1 LLTIR
6 SLLFYM
12 LHWPTTLI
20 LSIVIIL
27 VRPFGIRASYVFGRL
42 WSRLNGFYL
51 RLICGIDYEVV
62 HKGKLPEGPAVY
74 LAKHQSAWE
83 TIIFPSIFPP
93 YMWVLKREL
102 FYIPVFGW
110 CLKALGHIGIDRE
123 MGIKSLKQINEEG
136 SKLLKEGF
144 CIIIF
149 PEGTRV
155 APGEMGEFN
164 PGGVSLAIKAGVPI
178 VPVTHNAG
186 IFWRRKEFAKRPG
199 KITVVIDE
207 PIPTEGVSPSARKE
221 LNQKVRDIISG
232 RLKEIGG

>member
-1 LLTIR
+1 
-6 SLLFYM
+6 M
-12 LHWPTTLI
+12 K
-20 LSIVIIL
+20 LSGEKIF
-27 VRPFGIRASYVFGRL
+27 RQ
-42 WSRLNGFYL
+42 
-51 RLICGIDYEVV
+51 
-62 HKGKLPEGPAVY
+62 GPAVY

-83 TIIFPSIFPP
+83 TVIFPSIFPP

-123 MGIKSLKQINEEG
+123 MGITSLKQINSEG
-136 SKLLKEGF
+136 ARLLKEGF
-144 CIIIF
+144 SVIIF

-155 APGEMGEFN
+155 APGEVGEFN
-164 PGGVSLAIKAGVPI
+164 PGGVSLALKAGVPI

-186 IFWRRKEFAKRPG
+186 LFWRRKEFAKRPG
-199 KITVVIDE
+199 RIKVVIDE
-207 PIPTEGVSPSARKE
+207 PILTEGLSPSSRKD

>member
-1 LLTIR
+1 MLTIR
-6 SLLFYM
+6 SLFFYM
-12 LHWPTTLI
+12 LHWPTTFI
-20 LSIVIIL
+20 LSALIVL
-27 VRPFGIRASYVFGRL
+27 FRPFGIRAVYPLGRL
-42 WSRLNGFYL
+42 WSRLNGIYL
-51 RLICGIDYEVV
+51 NAICGISYEVI
-62 HKGKLPEGPAVY
+62 GKDNIPAGPAVY

-83 TIIFPSIFPP
+83 TIMFPSIFPP

-102 FYIPVFGW
+102 FQIPIFGW

-136 SKLLKEGF
+136 ARLLKEGF
-144 CIIIF
+144 SIIIF

-155 APGEMGEFN
+155 APGEMGDFN
-164 PGGVSLAIKAGVPI
+164 PGGVSLALKAGVPI

-207 PIPTEGVSPSARKE
+207 PISTGGVSPSARRE
-221 LNQKVRDIISG
+221 LNQRVREIVEM
-232 RLKEIGG
+232 RLKEIEG

>member
-6 SLLFYM
+6 SLLFYI
-12 LHWPTTLI
+12 LHWPTTVI
-20 LSIVIIL
+20 LSALIVI
-27 VRPFGIRASYVFGRL
+27 VRPFGIRASYIFGRL
-42 WSRLNGFYL
+42 WSRLNGIYL
-51 RLICGIDYEVV
+51 RLICGISYEVI
-62 HKGKLPEGPAVY
+62 GGENIPAGPAVY

-83 TIIFPSIFPP
+83 TVIFPSIFPP

-123 MGIKSLKQINEEG
+123 MGIKSLKQINSEG
-136 SKLLKEGF
+136 ARLLKEGF
-144 CIIIF
+144 SVIIF

-155 APGEMGEFN
+155 APGEVGEFN
-164 PGGVSLAIKAGVPI
+164 PGGVSLALKAGVPI

-199 KITVVIDE
+199 RITVVIDE
-207 PIPTEGVSPSARKE
+207 PILTEGLSPSARKD
-221 LNQKVRDIISG
+221 LNQKVRDIIEM

>member
-1 LLTIR
+1 VLTIR

-42 WSRLNGFYL
+42 WSRLNGLYL
-51 RLICGIDYEVV
+51 KTICGIDYEVIQ
-62 HKGKLPEGPAVY
+62 KGKLPEGPAVY

-136 SKLLKEGF
+136 SRLLKEGF
-144 CIIIF
+144 SVIIF

-155 APGEMGEFN
+155 VPGEMGEFN
-164 PGGVSLAIKAGVPI
+164 PGGVSLAIKAGAPI

-221 LNQKVRDIISG
+221 LNQKVRDVISE

>member
-1 LLTIR
+1 
-6 SLLFYM
+6 M
-12 LHWPTTLI
+12 LHWPTTLT

-27 VRPFGIRASYVFGRL
+27 VRPFGIRASYIFGRL
-42 WSRLNGFYL
+42 WSRLNGLYL
-51 RLICGIDYEVV
+51 RLICGIDYEVIQ
-62 HKGKLPEGPAVY
+62 KGKLPEGPAVY

-136 SKLLKEGF
+136 NRLLKQGF

-221 LNQKVRDIISG
+221 LNQKVRDIISE

>member
-1 LLTIR
+1 
-6 SLLFYM
+6 M
-12 LHWPTTLI
+12 
-20 LSIVIIL
+20 
-27 VRPFGIRASYVFGRL
+27 
-42 WSRLNGFYL
+42 NGLYL
-51 RLICGIDYEVV
+51 KAICGITYEVV
-62 HKGKLPEGPAVY
+62 GKKNIPEGPAVY

-83 TIIFPSIFPP
+83 TLIFPSIFPP

-102 FYIPVFGW
+102 FYIPIFGW

-136 SKLLKEGF
+136 TRLLKKGYS
-144 CIIIF
+144 IIIF

-155 APGEMGEFN
+155 APGQVGEFN
-164 PGGVSLAIKAGVPI
+164 PGGVSLALKTGVPI

-186 IFWRRKEFAKRPG
+186 LFWRRKEFAKRPG

-207 PIPTEGVSPSARKE
+207 PIPTDGVSPSARKE
-221 LNQKVRDIISG
+221 LNQKVRALIEM

>member
-1 LLTIR
+1 MLAIR
-6 SLLFYM
+6 SLFFYL
-12 LHWPTTLI
+12 LHWPTTFI
-20 LSIVIIL
+20 LSALIVI
-27 VRPFGIRASYVFGRL
+27 VRPFGIRASYFFGRL
-42 WSRLNGFYL
+42 WSRLNGIYL
-51 RLICGIDYEVV
+51 KAICGISYEVIR
-62 HKGKLPEGPAVY
+62 KGRAPEGPVVY

-93 YMWVLKREL
+93 YMWVLKKEL

-123 MGIKSLKQINEEG
+123 MGIKSLKHINEEG
-136 SKLLKEGF
+136 ARLLKEGF
-144 CIIIF
+144 SIIIF

-155 APGEMGEFN
+155 VPGVMGEFN
-164 PGGVSLAIKAGVPI
+164 PGGVSLALKAGVPI

-186 IFWRRKEFAKRPG
+186 LFWRRKEFSKRPG

-207 PIPTEGVSPSARKE
+207 PIPTEGISPSARKE
-221 LNQKVRDIISG
+221 LNQRVRDIIEM

>member
-1 LLTIR
+1 
-6 SLLFYM
+6 M

-20 LSIVIIL
+20 LSIAIIL

-42 WSRLNGFYL
+42 WSRLNGLYL
-51 RLICGIDYEVV
+51 KTICGIDYEVIQ
-62 HKGKLPEGPAVY
+62 KGKLPEGPAVY

-136 SKLLKEGF
+136 SRLLKEGF
-144 CIIIF
+144 SVIIF

-155 APGEMGEFN
+155 VPGEMGEFN

-221 LNQKVRDIISG
+221 LNQKVRDIISK

>member
-1 LLTIR
+1 MLAIR
-6 SLLFYM
+6 SLLFYI
-12 LHWPTTLI
+12 LHWPTTFI
-20 LSIVIIL
+20 LSALIII
-27 VRPFGIRASYVFGRL
+27 VRPFGIRASYFFGRL
-42 WSRLNGFYL
+42 WSRLNGLYL
-51 RLICGIDYEVV
+51 KTICGIAYEVI
-62 HKGKLPEGPAVY
+62 GKKNIPEGPAVY

-102 FYIPVFGW
+102 FYVPIFGW

-136 SKLLKEGF
+136 ARLLKEGYS
-144 CIIIF
+144 IIIF

-155 APGEMGEFN
+155 APGHMGEFN
-164 PGGVSLAIKAGVPI
+164 PGGVSLALKAGVPI

-186 IFWRRKEFAKRPG
+186 LFWRRKEFAKRPG

-207 PIPTEGVSPSARKE
+207 PILTDGISPSARKE
-221 LNQKVRDIISG
+221 LNQKVRDIIEM

>member
-1 LLTIR
+1 
-6 SLLFYM
+6 M

-42 WSRLNGFYL
+42 WSRLNGLYL
-51 RLICGIDYEVV
+51 RLICGIDYEVIQ
-62 HKGKLPEGPAVY
+62 KGKLPEGPAVY

-136 SKLLKEGF
+136 TRLLKEGF
-144 CIIIF
+144 SIIIF

-207 PIPTEGVSPSARKE
+207 PIQTEGISPSARKE
-221 LNQKVRDIISG
+221 LNQKVRDIIEM

>member
-1 LLTIR
+1 MLTIR
-6 SLLFYM
+6 SLLFYI
-12 LHWPTTLI
+12 LHWPTTFI
-20 LSIVIIL
+20 LSALIII
-27 VRPFGIRASYVFGRL
+27 VRPFGIRASYFFGRL
-42 WSRLNGFYL
+42 WSRLNGLYL
-51 RLICGIDYEVV
+51 KAICGITYEVV
-62 HKGKLPEGPAVY
+62 GKKNIPEGPAVY

-83 TIIFPSIFPP
+83 TLIFPSIFPP

-102 FYIPVFGW
+102 FYIPIFGW

-136 SKLLKEGF
+136 TRLLKKGYS
-144 CIIIF
+144 IIIF

-155 APGEMGEFN
+155 APGQVGEFN
-164 PGGVSLAIKAGVPI
+164 PGGVSLALKTGVPI

-186 IFWRRKEFAKRPG
+186 LFWRRKEFAKRPG

-207 PIPTEGVSPSARKE
+207 PIPTDGVSPSARKE
-221 LNQKVRDIISG
+221 LNQKVRALIEM

>member
-1 LLTIR
+1 MLTIR
-6 SLLFYM
+6 SLLFYI
-12 LHWPTTLI
+12 LHWPTTFI
-20 LSIVIIL
+20 LSALIVL
-27 VRPFGIRASYVFGRL
+27 FRPFGIRAVYPLGRL
-42 WSRLNGFYL
+42 WSRLNGIYL
-51 RLICGIDYEVV
+51 KAICGMSYEVI
-62 HKGKLPEGPAVY
+62 GKQNIPDGPAVY

-102 FYIPVFGW
+102 FKIPVFGW

-136 SKLLKEGF
+136 ERLLKEGF
-144 CIIIF
+144 SIIIF

-155 APGEMGEFN
+155 APGDMGEFN
-164 PGGVSLAIKAGVPI
+164 PGGISLALKAGVPI

-207 PIPTEGVSPSARKE
+207 PISTEGVSPSARKK
-221 LNQKVRDIISG
+221 LNQRVKEIIEM

>member
-1 LLTIR
+1 
-6 SLLFYM
+6 M
-12 LHWPTTLI
+12 LHWPTTVI
-20 LSIVIIL
+20 LSALIVI
-27 VRPFGIRASYVFGRL
+27 VRPFGVRVSYSFGRL
-42 WSRLNGFYL
+42 WSKLNGLYL
-51 RLICGIDYEVV
+51 KIICGISYEVI
-62 HKGKLPEGPAVY
+62 GGENIPAGPAVY

-83 TIIFPSIFPP
+83 TVIFPSIFPP

-123 MGIKSLKQINEEG
+123 MGIISLKQINSEG
-136 SKLLKEGF
+136 TRLLKEGF
-144 CIIIF
+144 SVIIF
-149 PEGTRV
+149 PEGTRI

-164 PGGVSLAIKAGVPI
+164 PGGVSLALKAGVPI

-186 IFWRRKEFAKRPG
+186 LFWRRKEFAKRPG

-207 PIPTEGVSPSARKE
+207 PILTEGLSPSSRKE
-221 LNQKVRDIISG
+221 LNQKVRDIISR